1 MNRPILGIIGG
12 VGPLATAYF
21 MEAIIKKT
29 PATTDQDHIPMIVFN
44 DPQIPD
50 RTAYILDHTKPDPQP
65 EMVKVAQWLEEAG
78 ADYIAIACNTAHY
91 FYDAICKAVSIPVL
105 NIMEETARRI
115 AHEIGATG
123 AVGLLATDGTIESG
137 VFQGYFETEG
147 LRTIEPDHADQRRV
161 MSLIYQGI
169 KANGTYDP
177 RDLVR
182 LAERLHERGGDAVVV
197 GCTELSVI
205 YQDLTQRPPF
215 LFDSLDILAERCV
228 ETYESERKDKGN
240 VCMQAKATP
249 GRPQGPDSALS

>member
-29 PATTDQDHIPMIVFN
+29 PVTTDQDHIPMIVFN

-50 RTAYILDHTKPDPQP
+50 RTAYILDHEKPDPQP
-65 EMVKVAQWLEEAG
+65 EMVKVARWLEGTG
-78 ADYIAIACNTAHY
+78 ANYIAIACNTAHY
-91 FYDAICKAVSIPVL
+91 FYDAICNAVSIPVL

-115 AHEIGATG
+115 AHRIGTDG
-123 AVGLLATDGTIESG
+123 TVGLLATDGTIRSG
-137 VFQGYFETEG
+137 VFQNYFRDEG
-147 LRTIEPDHADQRRV
+147 LSTIEPDDADQRRV
-161 MSLIYQGI
+161 MSLIYQGV

-177 RDLVR
+177 KELVR
-182 LAERLHERGGDAVVV
+182 LAKRLHERGGDAVVV

-228 ETYESERKDKGN
+228 ETYELARKDNAN
-240 VCMQAKATP
+240 VWVQAKGTP
-249 GRPQGPDSALS
+249 ARSKETGSALS